1 MSLLKDRLKEMV
13 VAERHYPGKKS
24 AEIIAVCSQK
34 GGVGKT
40 TTAVNLGTSLSE
52 MHGKKVLVIDL
63 DAQGHVEK
71 SLGAVIPE
79 GIEYTPLSTILVDRR
94 GDILDGVIRS
104 DLDNFYLTPGDRS
117 LVDAEN
123 SLATKIGKEFIL
135 KNALRTARSH
145 YDYIIFDCP
154 PSMGN
159 LTVNALVAA
168 RFVLIPCEMSV
179 LAFEGVSDL
188 IDTLAQINDRL
199 NPDLDIL
206 GVLFTRVDGRNLQM
220 NDLIRENMKKYFN
233 GQIFNT
239 EIAIN
244 TALNKAQL
252 EGRPIFHYDR
262 SSTGTINYA
271 NLCKEF
277 IDRTHKQKAAKAQES
292 KGPRAVKS
300 AS

>member
-13 VAERHYPGKKS
+13 VADRHYPGERE
-24 AEIIAVCSQK
+24 AQVIAICSQK

-40 TTAVNLGTSLSE
+40 TTAVNLGTTLAES
-52 MHGKKVLVIDL
+52 HGLKVLVVDL
-63 DAQGHVEK
+63 DPQGHVEK

-79 GIEYTPLSTILVDRR
+79 GLEYTPISAVLLDRR
-94 GDILDGVIRS
+94 GDILDAVIRS
-104 DLDNFYLTPGDRS
+104 DLENFYLTPGDKS
-117 LVDAEN
+117 LSDAEN

-135 KNALRTARSH
+135 KNALRTARTH
-145 YDYIIFDCP
+145 FDYILFDCP

-168 RFVLIPCEMSV
+168 QHVLVPCEMSV

-188 IDTLAQINDRL
+188 IDTLSQINERL
-199 NPDLDIL
+199 NPDLDVL

-220 NDLIRENMKKYFN
+220 NELIAENMKKYFN
-233 GQIFNT
+233 GQIFDT
-239 EIAIN
+239 RIAIN

-252 EGRPIFHYDR
+252 DGEPIFTFDR
-262 SSTGTINYA
+262 SSTGSLNYGSLA
-271 NLCKEF
+271 EEF
-277 IDRTHKQKAAKAQES
+277 ITRSNKLAGKNTRAKVRVA
-292 KGPRAVKS
+292 KS